1 MTSKERENTEL
12 CCRGI
17 RGATTVP
24 ENTKEAIIAATKKL
38 LQNIVT
44 VNEVEISDIT
54 CILFTTT
61 SDLNAAF
68 PAAAARE
75 LGWKQVPLLCGHE
88 MNVPGSL
95 SSCLRVLVL
104 FNTSKRNEEI
114 VHVYLGGAVT
124 LRDEGERIWQDDG
137 KK

>member
-1 MTSKERENTEL
+1 
-12 CCRGI
+12 
-17 RGATTVP
+17 VP
-24 ENTKEAIIAATKKL
+24 ENKKEAIAAATKEL
-38 LQNIVT
+38 LQKMIK
-44 VNEVEISDIT
+44 VNGVEISDIA

-75 LGWKQVPLLCGHE
+75 LGWNQVPLLCGHE

-95 SSCLRVLVL
+95 PGCLRVLVL
-104 FNTSKRNEEI
+104 FNTDKKNEEM

-124 LRDEGERIWQDDG
+124 LRDEGERIWQDNG

>member
-1 MTSKERENTEL
+1 VEITKL
-12 CCRGI
+12 LCRGI
-17 RGATTVP
+17 RGAITVP
-24 ENTKEAIIAATKKL
+24 ENKKEAIGAATKEL
-38 LQNIVT
+38 LQKMIK
-44 VNEVEISDIT
+44 VNEVKISDIA

-75 LGWKQVPLLCGHE
+75 LGWTQVPLLCGHE

-95 SSCLRVLVL
+95 PSCLRVLVL
-104 FNTSKRNEEI
+104 FNTDKRNEEM

>member
-1 MTSKERENTEL
+1 L
-12 CCRGI
+12 WCRGI
-17 RGATTVP
+17 RGAITVP
-24 ENTKEAIIAATKKL
+24 ENKKEAVGAATKEL
-38 LQNIVT
+38 LQKMIK
-44 VNEVEISDIT
+44 VNEVKISDIA

-75 LGWKQVPLLCGHE
+75 LGWTQVPLLCGHE

-95 SSCLRVLVL
+95 PSCLRVLVL
-104 FNTSKRNEEI
+104 FNTDKRNEEM

-124 LRDEGERIWQDDG
+124 LKDEGERIWQDD

>member
-1 MTSKERENTEL
+1 L
-12 CCRGI
+12 WCRGI
-17 RGATTVP
+17 RGAITVP
-24 ENTKEAIIAATKKL
+24 ENKKEAVGAATKEL
-38 LQNIVT
+38 LQKMIK
-44 VNEVEISDIT
+44 VNEVKISDIA

-75 LGWKQVPLLCGHE
+75 LGWTQVPLLCGHE

-95 SSCLRVLVL
+95 PSCLRVLVL
-104 FNTSKRNEEI
+104 FNTNKRNEEM

>member
-1 MTSKERENTEL
+1 MEIIKLE
-12 CCRGI
+12 CRGI
-17 RGATTVP
+17 RGAITVP
-24 ENTKEAIIAATKKL
+24 ENSKEAIRAATKEL
-38 LQNIVT
+38 LQKMIRI
-44 VNEVEISDIT
+44 NEVEISDIT

-75 LGWKQVPLLCGHE
+75 LGWNQVPLLCGHE

-95 SSCLRVLVL
+95 PSCLRVLVL
-104 FNTSKRNEEI
+104 YNTDKKNEDMM
-114 VHVYLGGAVT
+114 HVYLGGAVT
-124 LRDEGERIWQDDG
+124 LRDEGERIWQDD

>member
-1 MTSKERENTEL
+1 
-12 CCRGI
+12 
-17 RGATTVP
+17 VP
-24 ENTKEAIIAATKKL
+24 ENKKEAVGAATKEL
-38 LQNIVT
+38 LQKMIK
-44 VNEVEISDIT
+44 VNEVKISDIA

-61 SDLNAAF
+61 FDLNAAF

-75 LGWKQVPLLCGHE
+75 LGWTQVPLLCGHE

-95 SSCLRVLVL
+95 PSCLRVLVL
-104 FNTSKRNEEI
+104 FNTNKRNEEM

>member
-1 MTSKERENTEL
+1 MW
-12 CCRGI
+12 CRGI
-17 RGATTVP
+17 RGAITVA
-24 ENTKEAIIAATKKL
+24 ENTKEAIAAATKEL
-38 LQNIVT
+38 LHNMME
-44 VNEVEISDIT
+44 VNDVEISDVA

-75 LGWKQVPLLCGHE
+75 LGWTRVPLLCGHE

-95 SSCLRVLVL
+95 SGCLRVLVL
-104 FNTSKRNEEI
+104 FNTDKKNEDI
-114 VHVYLGGAVT
+114 VHVYLRGAET
-124 LRDEGERIWQDDG
+124 LRDEGERTWLGEG

>member
-1 MTSKERENTEL
+1 VEITKL
-12 CCRGI
+12 WCRGI
-17 RGATTVP
+17 RGAITVP
-24 ENTKEAIIAATKKL
+24 ENKKEAVGAATKEL
-38 LQNIVT
+38 LQKMIK
-44 VNEVEISDIT
+44 VNEVKISDIA

-75 LGWKQVPLLCGHE
+75 LGWTQVPLLCGHE

-95 SSCLRVLVL
+95 PSCLRVLVL
-104 FNTSKRNEEI
+104 FNTNKRNEEM

>member
-1 MTSKERENTEL
+1 L
-12 CCRGI
+12 WCRGI
-17 RGATTVP
+17 RGAITVP
-24 ENTKEAIIAATKKL
+24 ENTKGAIIATTKEL
-38 LQNIVT
+38 LQNMIEA
-44 VNEVEISDIT
+44 NEVDISDIA

-75 LGWKQVPLLCGHE
+75 LGWTRVPLLCGHE

-95 SSCLRVLVL
+95 SGCLRVLVL
-104 FNTSKRNEEI
+104 FNTDKKNEDI
-114 VHVYLGGAVT
+114 VHVYLGAAET
-124 LRDEGERIWQDDG
+124 LRDEGERTWHGEG

>member
-1 MTSKERENTEL
+1 MW
-12 CCRGI
+12 CRGI
-17 RGATTVP
+17 RGAITVP
-24 ENTKEAIIAATKKL
+24 ENKKESIGTATREL
-38 LQNIVT
+38 LQKMIEI
-44 VNEVEISDIT
+44 NEVKISDVA

-75 LGWKQVPLLCGHE
+75 LGWTKVPLLCGHE

-95 SSCLRVLVL
+95 SNCLRVLVL
-104 FNTSKRNEEI
+104 FNTDKKNEEI
-114 VHVYLGGAVT
+114 VHVYLREAVK
-124 LRDEGERIWQDDG
+124 LRDEGERIWQGDN

>member
-1 MTSKERENTEL
+1 L
-12 CCRGI
+12 GCRGI
-17 RGATTVP
+17 RGAITVP
-24 ENTKEAIIAATKKL
+24 ENKKEAISAATKEL
-38 LQNIVT
+38 LQKMIRI
-44 VNEVEISDIT
+44 NEVEISDIA

-75 LGWKQVPLLCGHE
+75 LGWTQVPLLCGHE

-95 SSCLRVLVL
+95 PSCLRVLVL
-104 FNTSKRNEEI
+104 YNTDKKNEDM

-124 LRDEGERIWQDDG
+124 LRDEGERIWQDD

>member
-1 MTSKERENTEL
+1 L
-12 CCRGI
+12 WCRGI
-17 RGATTVP
+17 RGAITVP
-24 ENTKEAIIAATKKL
+24 ENKKEDIASATKEL
-38 LQNIVT
+38 LRKMIK
-44 VNEVEISDIT
+44 VNEVKIDDIAG
-54 CILFTTT
+54 ILFTTT

-75 LGWKQVPLLCGHE
+75 LGWTQVPLLCGHE

-95 SSCLRVLVL
+95 PSCLRVMVL
-104 FNTSKRNEEI
+104 FNTDKRNDEI

-124 LRDEGERIWQDDG
+124 LRDEGERIWQEDG

>member
-1 MTSKERENTEL
+1 MW
-12 CCRGI
+12 CRGI
-17 RGATTVP
+17 RGAITAQ
-24 ENTKEAIIAATKKL
+24 ENTEEAIIAATKEL
-38 LQNIVT
+38 LHNMIK
-44 VNEVEISDIT
+44 VNEVEISDIA

-61 SDLNAAF
+61 PDLNAAF

-75 LGWKQVPLLCGHE
+75 LGWTQVSLLCGHE

-104 FNTSKRNEEI
+104 FNTDKKNEDI
-114 VHVYLGGAVT
+114 VHVYLGGAET
-124 LRDEGERIWQDDG
+124 LRDEGEKIWHGGG

>member
-1 MTSKERENTEL
+1 LE
-12 CCRGI
+12 CRGI
-17 RGATTVP
+17 RGAITVP
-24 ENTKEAIIAATKKL
+24 ENSKEAIRAATKEL
-38 LQNIVT
+38 LQKMIR
-44 VNEVEISDIT
+44 VNEVKISDIA

-75 LGWKQVPLLCGHE
+75 LGWTQVPLLCGHE

-95 SSCLRVLVL
+95 PSCLRVLVL
-104 FNTSKRNEEI
+104 YNTDKKNEDM

-124 LRDEGERIWQDDG
+124 LRDEGERIWQDD

>member
-1 MTSKERENTEL
+1 L
-12 CCRGI
+12 GCRGI
-17 RGATTVP
+17 RGAITVP
-24 ENTKEAIIAATKKL
+24 ENKKEAIRAATKEL
-38 LQNIVT
+38 LQKMIRINDVK
-44 VNEVEISDIT
+44 ISDIA

-75 LGWKQVPLLCGHE
+75 LGWTQVPLLCGHE

-95 SSCLRVLVL
+95 PSCLRVLVL
-104 FNTSKRNEEI
+104 YNTDKKNEDM

-124 LRDEGERIWQDDG
+124 LRDEGERIWQDD